1 MVNEDPLIIIMITT
15 PSVAVAQQIAE
26 SLLAKHLAA
35 CINLIPQVQSL
46 YRWEGK
52 VQKDEEA
59 LMLIKSRQ
67 SLFHSQIVPLVRQIH
82 PYQLPEL
89 IVLPILGGF
98 PPYLDWIV
106 QETSNPFHNLSK
118 EQ

>member
-1 MVNEDPLIIIMITT
+1 MANEDSFIVIMITA
-15 PSVAVAQQIAE
+15 PSVEVAQQIAE

-35 CINLIPQVQSL
+35 CVNLIPRVQSL

-52 VQKDEEA
+52 VQQDEEV
-59 LMLIKSRQ
+59 LMLVKSRR

-89 IVLPILGGF
+89 IVLPIMDGF
-98 PPYLDWIV
+98 PPYLDWIT
-106 QETSNPFHNLSK
+106 QETSSHHNNLS
-118 EQ
+118 